1 MREDLMRRLEKLEQG
16 GLQTSQFQAKLRIW
30 ARGWGVGEEAFLRA
44 AQGHE
49 QDLRRELRDDRSVTW
64 ATFLLLHD
72 IAGQAERAGG
82 ASREESR

>member
-1 MREDLMRRLEKLEQG
+1 MRKDLMRRLEKLEQG
-16 GLQTSQFQAKLRIW
+16 RLQRSQFQAKLRAC

-49 QDLRRELRDDRSVTW
+49 QDLRRELRDDGLITW
-64 ATFLLLHD
+64 ETFQLLRD

-82 ASREESR
+82 APPENC

>member
-1 MREDLMRRLEKLEQG
+1 MRRDLMRRLEKLEQG
-16 GLQTSQFQAKLRIW
+16 RLQTSRFQAKLRAC

-49 QDLRRELRDDRSVTW
+49 QDLRRGLRDHGFTW
-64 ATFLLLHD
+64 ETFLLLRD

-82 ASREESR
+82 AAQEESK